1 MKILAR
7 LKPVYLLAFLLF
19 AGLLGIVFFFLQA
32 DKRESA
38 SIQEMEIFVFD
49 KEGEAYVRLGS
60 FSQSNVDI
68 GFQSD
73 TVLVKFKLPA
83 DMPIGGTPLLEIA
96 NPSFSFHKLS
106 MEDAEG
112 HVNKIGEGDQYGKL
126 LIFPHQVYAL
136 PKNTNPGDLFTLQVM
151 GGDPIRIS
159 LLVQSEDYFS
169 KKYSRNLLLVSFY
182 MGIMF
187 ALFAYNFIIFFM
199 VKDKVYLFYCLYILF
214 IGAAQ
219 LSLLGFSLPLF
230 FDGNPVWFSQSIIIF
245 SALSGVFGVF
255 FIQNFLKTREF
266 VPILHKFLMALAIV
280 YLTALLSRLIGLT
293 PLSYKLTDLAGLG
306 VVLFFMTTA
315 ITVAAKGYKPAN
327 YFLIAWAFFLLGL
340 LLYILHNTGFI
351 HLGAFPNTPMLVGTA
366 LEAIL
371 LSLALAYRINV
382 LKKEKELEQA
392 EKLRLLGE
400 KESLILEQ
408 NVMLEQKVKQRTEE
422 LEDTLHNL
430 QHTQIQL
437 VNQEK
442 MASLGQLTAGI
453 AHEINNPI
461 NFVSSNIS
469 PLKRDIADIL
479 EIMEAYRKKGDQEFS
494 EQTKNSLL
502 KLEKDL
508 EYHYLLGEIEQ
519 LLKGM
524 EDGAKRTVEIVKG
537 LRLFSRVDEQ
547 DVKKVDIHDGLDST
561 LILLNSSMQGKI
573 TVHREYGDIPKVEC
587 LAGKINQ
594 VFMNILNNA
603 IQAMIEDVAHNPEP
617 QIWLRTALVGDKV
630 VIQIQDN
637 GPGIPEAIKQ
647 RIFEPFFTT
656 KAVGK
661 GTGLGLSIVYSII
674 ENHKGEINVVSEK
687 GKGTNFI
694 ITLPVLQNN
703 G

>member
-1 MKILAR
+1 MKIFERKIRVYFVLA
-7 LKPVYLLAFLLF
+7 LSVLVMIFLL
-19 AGLLGIVFFFLQA
+19 LFFLA
-32 DKRESA
+32 DTVRKKVFVEHAEFAVYDPA
-38 SIQEMEIFVFD
+38 SGTYSDF
-49 KEGEAYVRLGS
+49 EAINASNIDLG
-60 FSQSNVDI
+60 FH
-68 GFQSD
+68 SD
-73 TVLVKFKLPA
+73 TVLLSFLLPA
-83 DMPIGGTPLLEIA
+83 HQGLGNRKLLEINNA
-96 NPSFSFHKLS
+96 TFDYVGLYRPNS
-106 MEDAEG
+106 
-112 HVNKIGEGDQYGKL
+112 N
-126 LIFPHQVYAL
+126 
-136 PKNTNPGDLFTLQVM
+136 GDLVQLERSEFSDNIIYPNYLFNFHDDGSP
-151 GGDPIRIS
+151 GGKFVLKLWGKEPFRFSVEILDE
-159 LLVQSEDYFS
+159 QMFFS
-169 KKYSRNLLLVSFY
+169 KYSKNLLWLSLY
-182 MGIMF
+182 MGLML
-187 ALFAYNFIIFFM
+187 ALFAYNFILFFM
-199 VKDKVYLFYCLYILF
+199 VKDKVYLYYCLYILMIF
-214 IGAAQ
+214 LAQ
-219 LSLLGFSLPLF
+219 ISLLGFSLPLF
-230 FDGNPVWFSQSIIIF
+230 FAGSKGIYNLSLIGF
-245 SALSGVFGVF
+245 SALSGIFGVLF
-255 FIQNFLKTREF
+255 VQNFLKTNRF
-266 VPILHKFLMALAIV
+266 VPKLHKLLNFVALV
-280 YLTALLSRLIGLT
+280 YVLAFSMRLAGLV
-293 PLSYKLTDLAGLG
+293 PLSYTLTDLGGLMVVF
-306 VVLFFMTTA
+306 VVLSSA
-315 ITVAAKGYKPAN
+315 IRVAFKGYKPAN

-340 LLYILHNTGFI
+340 LLYILHNAGFV

-382 LKKEKELEQA
+382 LKKEKELEQT

-430 QHTQIQL
+430 QNTQIQL

-479 EIMEAYRKKGDQEFS
+479 EIMEAYRKKGDEEFS
-494 EQTKNSLL
+494 IQTKNSLV

-508 EYHYLLGEIEQ
+508 EYHYLLEEIDQ

-573 TVHREYGDIPKVEC
+573 TVHREYGQIPKVEC

-603 IQAMIEDVAHNPEP
+603 IQAMMEDGVHNPEP
-617 QIWLRTALVGDKV
+617 QIWLRTSLTEGMVK
-630 VIQIQDN
+630 IEIQDN
-637 GPGIPEAIKQ
+637 GPGIPEEIKQ

-674 ENHKGEINVVSEK
+674 ENHKGEIKVVSEK

-694 ITLPVLQNN
+694 IKLPVLQNN